1 MSEINTGLFIG
12 DYLCT
17 YDPPT
22 LRNNSI
28 TAVISLVN
36 APEVLWHRPKF
47 TDIVAP
53 ERHLWIE
60 CLDSPTQD
68 LLTHMSRICNF
79 IDQMLT
85 PTQRFFTPPS
95 VQSQSLRYSQENL
108 EIYSDT
114 SASSRSSGAILVHCS
129 RGISR
134 SATIV
139 VAYLMRKQ
147 HKDYESVLAEVRI
160 KRKRVKPNDNFMRQL
175 KVWGEVEYQIWEDEA
190 KEIPKTVYKVF
201 LDRRAADLKAKG
213 LTGDERCYPQ
223 DL

>member
-1 MSEINTGLFIG
+1 MCPSISEITTGLFIG

-22 LRNNSI
+22 LQDNRI

-36 APEVLWHRPKF
+36 APEVLWSRPKF
-47 TDIVAP
+47 TDIVTP

-68 LLTHMSRICNF
+68 LLTYMSRICDF

-85 PTQRFFTPPS
+85 PTQCLFAPPS
-95 VQSQSLRYSQENL
+95 IQSQNL
-108 EIYSDT
+108 ELYYDT
-114 SASSRSSGAILVHCS
+114 SVPSRSSGAVLVHCS

-134 SATIV
+134 SATVII
-139 VAYLMRKQ
+139 AYLMRKQ
-147 HKDYESVLAEVRI
+147 HKDCESALAEVRA
-160 KRKRVKPNDNFMRQL
+160 KRKRAKPNENFMRQL
-175 KVWGEVEYQIWEDEA
+175 KVWEEVEYQIWEDEA
-190 KEIPKTVYKVF
+190 KEIPKTAYKVF
-201 LDRRAADLKAKG
+201 LERRAAYLKAKG